1 MDRGVGLIRPCTHEI
16 RVELER
22 GNCSALAIVKGSP
35 LAGVEGSPLAEA
47 GSRVEEAGVLLVE
60 AGFLVGEAEF
70 LLAEASWRLASEG
83 WEEASRVAADWE
95 CQHSRT
101 QAVLVFS

>member
-22 GNCSALAIVKGSP
+22 GNCSALAIVKGSL
-35 LAGVEGSPLAEA
+35 LAGVEGPLLDAV
-47 GSRVEEAGVLLVE
+47 GSS
-60 AGFLVGEAEF
+60 VGEAEF
-70 LLAEASWRLASEG
+70 LLAEASWRLAGEG